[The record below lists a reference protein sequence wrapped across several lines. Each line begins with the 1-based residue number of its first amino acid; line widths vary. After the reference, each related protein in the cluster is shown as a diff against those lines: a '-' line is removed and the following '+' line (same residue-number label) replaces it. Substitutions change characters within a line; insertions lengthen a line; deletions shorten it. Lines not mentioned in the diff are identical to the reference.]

1 MAKSH
6 ELKIEKSIF
15 ENFTK
20 TNYLIVKNDNYEKLD
35 FILLQEYENI
45 EVEEETIERDTER
58 YQMTQISE
66 IITSEGLKSGY
77 VLLILRS
84 L

>member
-15 ENFTK
+15 ENFVK

-35 FILLQEYENI
+35 FILLQEFENI

-66 IITSEGLKSGY
+66 IITSDGLKSGY

>member
-20 TNYLIVKNDNYEKLD
+20 TNYLIVKNDNYKK
-35 FILLQEYENI
+35 IG
-45 EVEEETIERDTER
+45 ETV
-58 YQMTQISE
+58 
-66 IITSEGLKSGY
+66 K
-77 VLLILRS
+77 
-84 L
+84 

>member
-45 EVEEETIERDTER
+45 EVEEEIIQRDTER

-77 VLLILRS
+77 VLLVLRS

>member
-45 EVEEETIERDTER
+45 EVEEETIQRDTER

>member
-35 FILLQEYENI
+35 FILLQEFENI
-45 EVEEETIERDTER
+45 EVEEEIIQRDTER

-77 VLLILRS
+77 VLLVLRS

>member
-45 EVEEETIERDTER
+45 EVEEETIQRDTER

-77 VLLILRS
+77 VLLVLRS

>member
-20 TNYLIVKNDNYEKLD
+20 TNYLIVKNDNFEKLD

-77 VLLILRS
+77 VLLVLRS

>member
-35 FILLQEYENI
+35 FILLQEFENI

>member
-35 FILLQEYENI
+35 FILLQEFENI
-45 EVEEETIERDTER
+45 EVEEETIQRDTER

-77 VLLILRS
+77 VLLVLRS